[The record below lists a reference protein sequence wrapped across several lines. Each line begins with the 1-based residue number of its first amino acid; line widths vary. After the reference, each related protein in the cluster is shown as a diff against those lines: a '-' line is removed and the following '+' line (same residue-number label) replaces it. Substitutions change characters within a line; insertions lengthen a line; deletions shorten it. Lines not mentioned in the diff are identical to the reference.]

1 MSQKNRHQILEVK
14 AETIPLSQKEALENQ
29 LRDAGFN
36 PEDFSPF
43 EKALLMQIG
52 IWGTKVIEE
61 MEELEGI
68 LADGLSLEEGD
79 ED

>member
-52 IWGTKVIEE
+52 IWGTHLVDEIREFGSMVEDYIGEGEE
-61 MEELEGI
+61 EE
-68 LADGLSLEEGD
+68 
-79 ED
+79 